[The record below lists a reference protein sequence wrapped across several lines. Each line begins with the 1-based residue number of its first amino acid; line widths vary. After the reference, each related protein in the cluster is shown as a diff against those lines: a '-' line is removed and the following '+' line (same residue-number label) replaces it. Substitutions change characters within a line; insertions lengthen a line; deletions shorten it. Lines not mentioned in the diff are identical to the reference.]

1 MATFAVSLR
10 SKPQS
15 PDGILMLIDER
26 SEADE
31 IALEL
36 ARHGQD
42 VTVWEVPSAPDP
54 AALARR

>member
-10 SKPQS
+10 SKPKS
-15 PDGILMLIDER
+15 ADGILMLIDER

-36 ARHGQD
+36 SRLGQD
-42 VTVWEVPSAPDP
+42 VTVWEVPAAPDP
-54 AALARR
+54 VPVARR